1 MHTCTLIQAHTLKHI
16 HTYIHTHVYTLTRT
30 YRCSRGYVLEVF
42 KGHFE
47 LPNLGPIGSN
57 GLANPR
63 DFLTPVA
70 SFENPPDGMK
80 CFLFFFV
87 IIVTLLLNLFFSQ
100 YDKSL
105 QFVCVVM

>member
-1 MHTCTLIQAHTLKHI
+1 LVDPCEIAVIQRGIKFSVDLPAVPVGYKENSSNSSA
-16 HTYIHTHVYTLTRT
+16 VR
-30 YRCSRGYVLEVF
+30 RGYILEVF

-70 SFENPPDGMK
+70 AYEKDAQSK
-80 CFLFFFV
+80 TSLLF
-87 IIVTLLLNLFFSQ
+87 
-100 YDKSL
+100 D
-105 QFVCVVM
+105 

>member
-1 MHTCTLIQAHTLKHI
+1 MQTCTLLQAHTCEYS
-16 HTYIHTHVYTLTRT
+16 HTYILFLYTSTRT

-80 CFLFFFV
+80 CYLF
-87 IIVTLLLNLFFSQ
+87 
-100 YDKSL
+100 
-105 QFVCVVM
+105 